1 MDSPV
6 PEEPLLFDFGS
17 RLAELRASENL
28 TQEALAQRLD
38 VTAKYAQRLERGLE
52 NVTLRTVAKI
62 ANVLN
67 ISPLALFIAPLSDL
81 RRKVG
86 RPRKVAVVAPQE
98 SPFRRS
104 SPRLG
109 VRSVVPLI
117 TLVATA
123 DSPEA
128 VSPVDVSEWLDL
140 GARGEALAPGHF
152 AVRVRGASLA
162 PTVPEGSVALF
173 RAPVLEPHNKLV
185 LVELGGGEKRPRY
198 VLKRASVEMR
208 DGGNGPNLL
217 VKLASPEP
225 GSSVAPLVLHDGS
238 DLRIAAEWVGFSD
251 PAAETHPLV

>member
-1 MDSPV
+1 MPLPFAHGLPMDSPV

-52 NVTLRTVAKI
+52 NVTLRTVARI

-67 ISPLALFIAPLSDL
+67 ISPIALFIAPLSDL

-86 RPRKVAVVAPQE
+86 RPRKVASVAPQE

-117 TLVATA
+117 TLVPTA
-123 DSPEA
+123 SSPEA
-128 VSPVDVSEWLDL
+128 ISPLDVSEWLDL
-140 GARGEALAPGHF
+140 GTRGEALAPGHF
-152 AVRVRGASLA
+152 ARTGAEVFSAATMIPSNCSMLLMFHA
-162 PTVPEGSVALF
+162 PTA
-173 RAPVLEPHNKLV
+173 
-185 LVELGGGEKRPRY
+185 
-198 VLKRASVEMR
+198 
-208 DGGNGPNLL
+208 
-217 VKLASPEP
+217 
-225 GSSVAPLVLHDGS
+225 
-238 DLRIAAEWVGFSD
+238 
-251 PAAETHPLV
+251 